1 MELYNLSISELKTKL
16 NSGEI
21 NAKEVNK
28 TFQKRIS
35 DVDEKINSFLKLTDL
50 KENRGKSDNNSLV
63 NIPVA
68 IKDNMSLKDVE
79 TTCGSKIL
87 KGYKPPYNATVV
99 DKLKESGAN
108 ILGKTNMDE
117 FAMGSSTEN
126 SAFKQTKNP
135 WNLNRVPGGSSGGS
149 AAAVAA
155 GEVPV
160 ALGSD
165 TGGSIRQPAAFC
177 GVVGLKPTYG
187 LVSRYGLVAFASSL
201 DQIGPFTRNVED
213 SALVMNAISGHD
225 PKDSTS
231 ISKEIPDYTKYLNE
245 DVKGMK
251 IGIPKEYFN
260 LDIDDEVEKN
270 IREAIEKLK
279 EAGAEVEEVD
289 LLSAEY
295 SLAAYYIIAPAEASS
310 NLARYDGVRYGLR
323 SDKADDIETMFKNT
337 RSEGFGNE
345 VKRRILLG
353 TYALSSGYY
362 DAFYLK
368 AQKVRTLI
376 KEDFER
382 VFEDYDLLISP
393 TSPTTAF
400 ELDSEQTPL
409 EMYHQDIFTVPV
421 NIAGLPAISIPSG
434 FDNKGLPIGLQM
446 IGPHFGEG
454 KILQAAYTLE
464 KILDLDLRPDNL
476 EV

>member
-1 MELYNLSISELKTKL
+1 MELYNLTISELKNKL
-16 NSGEI
+16 NSGEVTRKEI
-21 NAKEVNK
+21 NEAFRKRVSEVDDK
-28 TFQKRIS
+28 VK
-35 DVDEKINSFLKLTDL
+35 SFLQITDFEKEKNDNEKLL
-50 KENRGKSDNNSLV
+50 SG
-63 NIPVA
+63 IPVA
-68 IKDNMSLKDVE
+68 LKDNMSLTDVE
-79 TTCGSKIL
+79 TTCASKIL
-87 KGYKPPYNATVV
+87 EGYKPPYDATVV
-99 DKLKESGAN
+99 KKLKEKGAD

-126 SAFKQTKNP
+126 SAFASTRNP
-135 WNLNRVPGGSSGGS
+135 WDLDRVPGGSSGGS

-155 GEVPV
+155 GEVPA

-165 TGGSIRQPAAFC
+165 TGGSIRQPASFC
-177 GVVGLKPTYG
+177 GVVGFKPTYG

-201 DQIGPFTRNVED
+201 DQIGPFTRDVSD
-213 SALVMNAISGHD
+213 SALMMNTIAGHD

-231 ISKEIPDYTKYLNE
+231 VDRKVPDFTEYLKE
-245 DVKGMK
+245 DVEGMK
-251 IGIPKEYFN
+251 IGIPKEYFE
-260 LDIDDEVEKN
+260 LEIDEEVEKN
-270 IREAIEKLK
+270 IRDSIK
-279 EAGAEVEEVD
+279 ELESAGAIVEEVD

-323 SDKADDIETMFKNT
+323 SEKDDDVETMFENT

-345 VKRRILLG
+345 VKRRVMLG

-368 AQKVRTLI
+368 AQKVRTMI

-382 VFEDYDLLISP
+382 VFADYDLLISP
-393 TSPTTAF
+393 TTPTTAF
-400 ELDSEQTPL
+400 KLESDQKPI

-434 FDNKGLPIGLQM
+434 FDSKGLPIGLQM

-464 KILDLDLRPDNL
+464 QILNLDLRPENL

>member
-1 MELYNLSISELKTKL
+1 MELYNLSITELKNKL
-16 NSGEI
+16 SSGEVTAGEI
-21 NAKEVNK
+21 NNA
-28 TFQKRIS
+28 FQKRINE
-35 DVDEKINSFLKLTDL
+35 VEDEVGSFLSLTDC
-50 KENRGKSDNNSLV
+50 KEEKNDNECLS

-68 IKDNMSLKDVE
+68 IKDNMSLKNEE

-99 DKLKESGAN
+99 NKLKDAGAN

-117 FAMGSSTEN
+117 FAMGSSTEK
-126 SAFKQTKNP
+126 SAFQKTKNP
-135 WNLNRVPGGSSGGS
+135 WDLTRVPGGSSGGS

-155 GEVPV
+155 GEVPA

-213 SALVMNAISGHD
+213 SALMMNVISGHD

-231 ISKEIPDYTKYLNE
+231 VQQETSDYTDFLNE
-245 DVKGMK
+245 DVSGMK
-251 IGIPKEYFN
+251 IGIPKEYFS
-260 LDIDDEVEKN
+260 LDIDEEVENN
-270 IREAIEKLK
+270 IRKAIEKLK
-279 EAGAEVEEVD
+279 DAGAVVEEVD

-323 SDKADDIETMFKNT
+323 SDKDNNIETMFKNT

-353 TYALSSGYY
+353 TYSLSSGYY
-362 DAFYLK
+362 DDFYLK
-368 AQKVRTLI
+368 AQKVRTLV

-393 TSPTTAF
+393 TTPTTAF

-409 EMYHQDIFTVPV
+409 EMYHQDIFTVPM

-434 FDNKGLPIGLQM
+434 FDSKGLPIGLQL

-454 KILQAAYTLE
+454 KLLQAGYTLE
-464 KILDLDLRPDNL
+464 QIMDLDLRPDNL